1 MENGFWFALL
11 TITLAIIGWGI
22 NKYIE
27 HLELSRLDER
37 RTSEQI
43 KEDTSLMLNKINI
56 QLLLVTVKLHEQ
68 RM

>member
-27 HLELSRLDER
+27 PRINSTYMNKYGFLLYRYNVKGLLS
-37 RTSEQI
+37 
-43 KEDTSLMLNKINI
+43 INLS
-56 QLLLVTVKLHEQ
+56 QHYHE
-68 RM
+68 